1 MDDLLKRLDN
11 KKKRLG
17 STPSLNKQLASMQQ
31 WYKVELTYTSNA
43 LEGNTL
49 DRRQTALIIDKNLSV
64 AGKSL
69 TEHLEA
75 VNHAQA
81 VDYIWQLSGKTKARD
96 IDLEMLLAIHCLI
109 LDKIDDA
116 NAGRL
121 RRMPV
126 RVLGSST
133 VFPNYMRVVA
143 MMDELVEYIRT
154 TKAHTCLKAAQT
166 HLQFVSIHPF
176 VDGNGRTAR
185 LLMNLLLLQA
195 GWPPAIIRKTDRLRY
210 LQLLEEAQTQD
221 RKEPFY
227 IFVLQA
233 VERSLDMCLKPDS
246 PAPAEPRLLKIG
258 SLARLTKEP
267 VSTLRYW
274 TDQGLLMPAD
284 ISPSRYRWYAPSA
297 VERIQKI
304 RQLQNQRF
312 TLQEIKE
319 QLDEF
324 V

>member
-1 MDDLLKRLDN
+1 
-11 KKKRLG
+11 
-17 STPSLNKQLASMQQ
+17 
-31 WYKVELTYTSNA
+31 
-43 LEGNTL
+43 
-49 DRRQTALIIDKNLSV
+49 
-64 AGKSL
+64 
-69 TEHLEA
+69 
-75 VNHAQA
+75 
-81 VDYIWQLSGKTKARD
+81 
-96 IDLEMLLAIHCLI
+96 
-109 LDKIDDA
+109 
-116 NAGRL
+116 
-121 RRMPV
+121 
-126 RVLGSST
+126 
-133 VFPNYMRVVA
+133 

-154 TKAHTCLKAAQT
+154 TKAHTCLKAAQA

-221 RKEPFY
+221 RKESFY

-246 PAPAEPRLLKIG
+246 PDPAEPRLLKIG

-284 ISPSRYRWYAPSA
+284 ISPSKYRWYAPSA

-304 RQLQNQRF
+304 RQLQDQRF
-312 TLQEIKE
+312 TLREIKE
-319 QLDEF
+319 QLDASE
-324 V
+324 